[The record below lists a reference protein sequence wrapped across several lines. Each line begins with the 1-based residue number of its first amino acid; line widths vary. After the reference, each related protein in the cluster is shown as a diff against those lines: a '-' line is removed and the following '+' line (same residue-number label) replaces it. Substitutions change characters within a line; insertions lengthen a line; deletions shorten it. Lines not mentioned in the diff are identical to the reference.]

1 MGHTKST
8 ATGTSGGAAR
18 TGQAEDAVPHRWSG
32 IQLVQNVLLIWL
44 DNNID
49 ENSADCRNTINHLR
63 CAVDTI
69 KTFSNTDQCIQF
81 LETIKN
87 EKVYMIISGSLGQH
101 IVPCVHNM
109 RQVDSIFIFCGN
121 KKYHEQWTKK
131 WSKIKGVFTE
141 IAPISKVLKQATQQ
155 CEQNAIS
162 ISFIDTSGDNSK
174 KNLGQLDLSFMYTQ
188 ILKEILLVI
197 KFEPKHFTE
206 FIEYCREVFDKNQ
219 WELNNVDKLQRT
231 YRDQTPIWWY
241 TYECFLY
248 PMLNRAIRQ
257 MDVDIIIKMGFFIG
271 DLHRHIEQLRKEQF
285 GGKHSGKTFTV
296 YRGQSIS
303 NTAFEEMSK
312 IKGELISFNNFLS
325 TSKNRNVSLGFASRV
340 VSNNDLVGI
349 LFVMT
354 IDPSQSTTPSA
365 SIIDVSYFKDEE
377 DEVLFAMHTIFRI
390 CEIKPMNEN
399 HRLFQV
405 ELTLTSDNDQD
416 LRVLTDSIREETF
429 PYSKGWYRLGS
440 ILLKLGQSD
449 KAEEVYQILLKQTS
463 EKSEKARI
471 YNQLWRANDN
481 LGKYKEAITFYE
493 KALEIR
499 QQSLPPNHP
508 GLPKSYNNIGLV
520 CSNMGEY
527 SKALSYY
534 EKSLEIDK
542 KHFFRIILIW
552 VLPIMT
558 WVLCMTT

>member
-1 MGHTKST
+1 
-8 ATGTSGGAAR
+8 
-18 TGQAEDAVPHRWSG
+18 
-32 IQLVQNVLLIWL
+32 
-44 DNNID
+44 
-49 ENSADCRNTINHLR
+49 
-63 CAVDTI
+63 
-69 KTFSNTDQCIQF
+69 
-81 LETIKN
+81 
-87 EKVYMIISGSLGQH
+87 
-101 IVPCVHNM
+101 
-109 RQVDSIFIFCGN
+109 
-121 KKYHEQWTKK
+121 
-131 WSKIKGVFTE
+131 
-141 IAPISKVLKQATQQ
+141 
-155 CEQNAIS
+155 
-162 ISFIDTSGDNSK
+162 
-174 KNLGQLDLSFMYTQ
+174 
-188 ILKEILLVI
+188 VI

-325 TSKNRNVSLGFASRV
+325 TSKNRNVSLGFASRI